1 MLTTEPT
8 SGRLLHLKHFEP
20 SLKLA
25 KIWQPLELSFF
36 GGSKYLEEYFV
47 GNVRFL
53 RSNSVAESWDSY
65 LVNILGHLW
74 NHRKYLR
81 F

>member
-36 GGSKYLEEYFV
+36 GGSTYLEEYFV
-47 GNVRFL
+47 GCRELRFL
-53 RSNSVAESWDSY
+53 SS
-65 LVNILGHLW
+65 
-74 NHRKYLR
+74 
-81 F
+81 